1 MFLVLQPEI
10 VSTKFFKE
18 MYGDHSGEF
27 VFGDW
32 DLKGWFVKKPKAYHH
47 PKQESEQQ
55 KKY

>member
-32 DLKGWFVKKPKAYHH
+32 DLKG
-47 PKQESEQQ
+47 
-55 KKY
+55 